1 MAALSGEKTLAEL
14 SAQLG
19 VHPTMISSR
28 KPELVKTPRRDGL
41 TGGEKNAALCQR
53 AGPGE
58 GSVAAL
64 STGVSREFGTVEQDT
79 AGPPQTPDR
88 SAFGI
93 GSALLLDPAVGIA
106 QEFAP
111 ECQCQTT
118 GDLTLRLREAGAIGV
133 EPICPQECPVF
144 SVDQLSVHL
153 NLVAG
158 PPHTAFQHIT

>member
-1 MAALSGEKTLAEL
+1 MAALSGGKTLAEL

-28 KPELVKTPRRDGL
+28 KQELVKTPRRDGL

-88 SAFGI
+88 SAFGVGEAVVGPLPCI
-93 GSALLLDPAVGIA
+93 IQLLASRQWQSAPRLWIDIPRIHGI
-106 QEFAP
+106 P
-111 ECQCQTT
+111 S
-118 GDLTLRLREAGAIGV
+118 I
-133 EPICPQECPVF
+133 
-144 SVDQLSVHL
+144 
-153 NLVAG
+153 
-158 PPHTAFQHIT
+158 TAR